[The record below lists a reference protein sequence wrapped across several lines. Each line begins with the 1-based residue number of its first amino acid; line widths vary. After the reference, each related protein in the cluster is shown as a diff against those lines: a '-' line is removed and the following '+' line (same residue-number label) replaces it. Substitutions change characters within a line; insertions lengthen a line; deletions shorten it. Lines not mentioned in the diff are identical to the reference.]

1 MASLGISFHLLKKKK
16 SVLHKPFRIVPKSL
30 YKHITLIPKLEKEKI
45 IRKSKYSKI
54 YGKINNKDNYL

>member
-16 SVLHKPFRIVPKSL
+16 ISSTQTLPKSL